1 VHNHAKKYAQTSP
14 DAAREILQNMYVD
27 ESLTGAETDGF
38 WLETSTG
45 DVRDH
50 VHSSV

>member
-1 VHNHAKKYAQTSP
+1 
-14 DAAREILQNMYVD
+14 MYVD
-27 ESLTGAETDGF
+27 DSLTGAETDGF

-50 VHSSV
+50 VHSSVYLYKVGKQLRACYG